1 MHMPYKTKS
10 SDLSAPNGY
19 PPLVMRFSLILLIV
33 IFTVGILFFKG
44 CIPPGKPVSRYNCL
58 KKADIA
64 DFPVFHDQLDFAG
77 LKHALKQSLLYYNK
91 IPETKKINFGKD
103 IFTAFR
109 VKKSLQEFL
118 LFIQKNPSQNEIN
131 RFIRK
136 NYSVYSCIGKNNSH
150 KVLFTGYYE
159 PQFSGSLVK
168 DDEYI
173 YPLYSKPDD
182 LVLIDLSLFSDK
194 FAGMRPLKARINKK
208 NHAVPYFSRKEIN
221 NIDNFKKR
229 ADPIAWLKSP
239 IDRFFLEIQG
249 SGKIMLKQGGFLRVH
264 YTTSNGRRYRSIGR
278 YLINKKEITKKDMS
292 MQAIRLWLNE
302 HPKRLKEVLNH
313 NPSFVFFKKEKGG
326 PFGCLGVAITPM
338 RSIATDRSFFPKG
351 ALCFIET
358 RIPLKDSKKPSEK
371 WDNYSGFVL
380 NQDTG
385 GAIKGPGRADFFYGN
400 GAYAEFAAGH
410 MNQPG
415 KLYFLILNDK
425 SSLL

>member
-1 MHMPYKTKS
+1 MPYKTKS
-10 SDLSAPNGY
+10 SCTSASNGY
-19 PPLVMRFSLILLIV
+19 NPIIIRFSLIFLIV
-33 IFTVGILFFKG
+33 FSAVGILFFKG
-44 CIPPGKPVSRYNCL
+44 CVPSEKPVSRYNCL
-58 KKADIA
+58 KKTNIA

-77 LKHALKQSLLYYNK
+77 LKNALEQSLLYFNK
-91 IPETKKINFGKD
+91 KPETKKINFGKD
-103 IFTAFR
+103 IFTASR
-109 VKKSLQEFL
+109 VKKSLQSFL
-118 LFIQKNPSQNEIN
+118 LFLQKNPSQDETN

-136 NYSVYSCIGKNNSH
+136 NYYVYSCVGKNNSH

-182 LVLIDLSLFSDK
+182 LVSINLSLFSDR
-194 FAGMRPLKARINKK
+194 FAGTPPLKARINKN

-221 NIDNFKKR
+221 DIDNFRKK
-229 ADPIAWLKSP
+229 ALPIAWLKSP

-249 SGKIMLKQGGFLRVH
+249 SGKIMLKQGGFLRAH
-264 YTTSNGRRYRSIGR
+264 YITSNGRRYRSIGR
-278 YLINKKEITKKDMS
+278 YLINKREIAKKDMS
-292 MQAIRLWLNE
+292 MQAIRLWLDK
-302 HPKRLKEVLNH
+302 HPKRLRKVLNY
-313 NPSFVFFKKEKGG
+313 NPSFVFFKREKGG

-351 ALCFIET
+351 TLCFIET
-358 RIPLKDSKKPSEK
+358 RVPLKKDRQPPEK

-385 GAIKGPGRADFFYGN
+385 GAIKGPGRADLFYGD
-400 GAYAEFAAGH
+400 GSYAEFAAGH

-415 KLYFLILNDK
+415 RLYFLILKDK
-425 SSLL
+425 SPLL